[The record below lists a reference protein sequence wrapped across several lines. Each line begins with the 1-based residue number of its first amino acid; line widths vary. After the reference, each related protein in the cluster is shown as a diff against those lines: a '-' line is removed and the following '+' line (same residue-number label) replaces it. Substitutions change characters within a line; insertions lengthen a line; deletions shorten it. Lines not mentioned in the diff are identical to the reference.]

1 MGAGHRAPLPSK
13 KEVPLEKGGDVSG
26 WLLLTAPPPLQPHV
40 ERLLILLAEYM
51 PYF

>member
-1 MGAGHRAPLPSK
+1 MGAVHRAPLPSK

-26 WLLLTAPPPLQPHV
+26 WLLLTAPSTSATV

>member
-26 WLLLTAPPPLQPHV
+26 WLLLTDPSTSATCREIIDFV
-40 ERLLILLAEYM
+40 S
-51 PYF
+51 